1 MILYD
6 RRLKIFE
13 LLRAVDFSEK
23 WVWYISQDE
32 LCMRKVSKGLTNLS
46 NYYQNK
52 NIYILFNNV

>member
-32 LCMRKVSKGLTNLS
+32 LCMRKVSIGLTNLS

-52 NIYILFNNV
+52 NIYKLFNNV